1 MLTGSPRAAGPPCL
15 PDEGSLLCLSATVKN
30 EGGRL
35 SAATLGSV
43 SRLSATSQS
52 MVNSV
57 VCGLRWSSFLAPAT
71 ALSLRFQMMR
81 PRVMSDS

>member
-1 MLTGSPRAAGPPCL
+1 MFEYHQRLRMVSSYG
-15 PDEGSLLCLSATVKN
+15 LSATVKN

-52 MVNSV
+52 MLNSV
-57 VCGLRWSSFLAPAT
+57 VCGLRWSSFLAPET
-71 ALSLRFQMMR
+71 AVSLRFQMMS